1 MAQRLGPGV
10 EIYGVPI
17 QRRELL
23 GVMHLKGFIIDDCVL
38 YSGASLNN
46 VYLQRNHRYRLD
58 RYHLL
63 QNRPLADS
71 MAGLLTD
78 VLRNGPSVYSLNT
91 AKAPRT
97 VAIQKAIVKFR
108 RGPARQDAHRAA
120 PRHRAVVVRP
130 ARRPALT
137 LDK

>member
-1 MAQRLGPGV
+1 
-10 EIYGVPI
+10 
-17 QRRELL
+17 
-23 GVMHLKGFIIDDCVL
+23 MHLKGFIIDDCVL

-78 VLRNGPSVYSLNT
+78 VLRNGPSVSL
-91 AKAPRT
+91 
-97 VAIQKAIVKFR
+97 
-108 RGPARQDAHRAA
+108 
-120 PRHRAVVVRP
+120 
-130 ARRPALT
+130 
-137 LDK
+137 